1 MYFSLISENYFFS
14 SVNFVS
20 VDNRES
26 LYSTNHYH
34 PTSSINP
41 VVWVDSEGG
50 SIKNVGPIVD
60 CGDLSVSRLF
70 AEILMSFDPFGI
82 EYYPSQLKL
91 EDGEVQNRYI
101 LAINN
106 IIDVL
111 DEERSDIE
119 ISPRSGELI
128 VHELFISEE
137 KLKQIPL
144 SNRVA
149 FRVKGAET
157 AMFFCEELFDVIDFM
172 AEFDSLRKAKISTDD
187 LAPKF

>member
-1 MYFSLISENYFFS
+1 M
-14 SVNFVS
+14 
-20 VDNRES
+20 
-26 LYSTNHYH
+26 
-34 PTSSINP
+34 
-41 VVWVDSEGG
+41 WVDSEGG

-119 ISPRSGELI
+119 ISPRSG
-128 VHELFISEE
+128 
-137 KLKQIPL
+137 
-144 SNRVA
+144 
-149 FRVKGAET
+149 
-157 AMFFCEELFDVIDFM
+157 D
-172 AEFDSLRKAKISTDD
+172 
-187 LAPKF
+187 

>member
-172 AEFDSLRKAKISTDD
+172 AEFYSLRKAKISTDD

>member
-1 MYFSLISENYFFS
+1 MSRRDFTGKLTKLWPIL
-14 SVNFVS
+14 
-20 VDNRES
+20 VD
-26 LYSTNHYH
+26 HY
-34 PTSSINP
+34 I
-41 VVWVDSEGG
+41 
-50 SIKNVGPIVD
+50 
-60 CGDLSVSRLF
+60 
-70 AEILMSFDPFGI
+70 
-82 EYYPSQLKL
+82 
-91 EDGEVQNRYI
+91 
-101 LAINN
+101 
-106 IIDVL
+106 